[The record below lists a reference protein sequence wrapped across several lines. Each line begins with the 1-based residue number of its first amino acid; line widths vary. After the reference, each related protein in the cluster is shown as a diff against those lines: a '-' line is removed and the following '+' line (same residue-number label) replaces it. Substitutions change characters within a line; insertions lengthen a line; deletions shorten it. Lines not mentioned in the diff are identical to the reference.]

1 MGIQSS
7 IPTLERNG
15 AVWLAGEASGDFI
28 ASLVIPEVAKRM
40 DGAPQYGVG
49 GDKMRAAGFRA
60 WYDVRELSVRG
71 YIEVLTHLPRLLSFR
86 KDLITRFGDSMPQVF
101 VGGFRAWYDVRE
113 LSVRGYIEVLTHLP
127 RLLSFRKDLIT
138 RFGDS
143 MPQVFVGVDA
153 PDFNLSVEEKLRRRG
168 IPTVHFVSPSIW
180 AWRPE
185 RIQNIRRAV
194 FVGVDAPDFNL
205 SVEEKLRRRGIP
217 TVHFV
222 SPSIW
227 AWRPERIQNI
237 RRAVDHMLLV
247 FPFEEEIYRK
257 AGIPAT
263 FVGHPLAGIIPMEP
277 DTMGARQ
284 HFGLPD
290 DGLPVITVMPGS
302 RVDEVKGCGPVFF
315 EAVER
320 LLHRQGDAH
329 VLIPAIDE
337 QARNNILCV
346 ASLYP
351 RLAQAMQVVVGES
364 HRTMEAAEGDA
375 HVLIPAI
382 DEQARNNILCVASLY
397 PRLAQA
403 MQVVVGESHRTM
415 EAADAV
421 LVASGTAALECALFK
436 KPMVVGYKMPAITGM
451 IMQK

>member
-15 AVWLAGEASGDFI
+15 AIWLAGEASGDFI

-49 GDKMRAAGFRA
+49 GDKMRAVGFRA

-71 YIEVLTHLPRLLSFR
+71 YMEVLTHLPRLLS
-86 KDLITRFGDSMPQVF
+86 L
-101 VGGFRAWYDVRE
+101 
-113 LSVRGYIEVLTHLP
+113 
-127 RLLSFRKDLIT
+127 RKDLIT

-153 PDFNLSVEEKLRRRG
+153 PDFNLG
-168 IPTVHFVSPSIW
+168 
-180 AWRPE
+180 
-185 RIQNIRRAV
+185 
-194 FVGVDAPDFNL
+194 
-205 SVEEKLRRRGIP
+205 VEEKLRRRGIP

-247 FPFEEEIYRK
+247 FPFEEVIYRK

-320 LLHRQGDAH
+320 LLQRQGDAH

-337 QARNNILCV
+337 QAR
-346 ASLYP
+346 S
-351 RLAQAMQVVVGES
+351 
-364 HRTMEAAEGDA
+364 
-375 HVLIPAI
+375 
-382 DEQARNNILCVASLY
+382 NILCVASLY

-451 IMQK
+451 IMQKKALIHCVSLPNILLGENVVPEFLQYFCEPDAISHALEDAINNEARRKMLVERFSAMHESLRADTANLAADVIVGMARH

>member
-15 AVWLAGEASGDFI
+15 AIWLAGEASGDFI

-49 GDKMRAAGFRA
+49 GDKMRAVGFRA

-71 YIEVLTHLPRLLSFR
+71 YMEVLTHLPRLLS
-86 KDLITRFGDSMPQVF
+86 L
-101 VGGFRAWYDVRE
+101 
-113 LSVRGYIEVLTHLP
+113 
-127 RLLSFRKDLIT
+127 RKDLIT

-153 PDFNLSVEEKLRRRG
+153 PDFNLG
-168 IPTVHFVSPSIW
+168 
-180 AWRPE
+180 
-185 RIQNIRRAV
+185 
-194 FVGVDAPDFNL
+194 
-205 SVEEKLRRRGIP
+205 VEEKLRRRGIP

-263 FVGHPLAGIIPMEP
+263 FVGHPLAGIIPMES

-320 LLHRQGDAH
+320 LLQRQGDAH

-337 QARNNILCV
+337 QAR
-346 ASLYP
+346 S
-351 RLAQAMQVVVGES
+351 
-364 HRTMEAAEGDA
+364 
-375 HVLIPAI
+375 
-382 DEQARNNILCVASLY
+382 NILCVASLY

-451 IMQK
+451 IMQKKALIHCVSLPNILLGENVVPEFLQYFCEPDAISHALEDAINNEARRKMLVERFSAMHESLRADTANLAADVIVGMARR

>member
-15 AVWLAGEASGDFI
+15 AIWLAGEASGDFI

-49 GDKMRAAGFRA
+49 GDKMRAVGFRA

-71 YIEVLTHLPRLLSFR
+71 YMEVLTHLPRLLS
-86 KDLITRFGDSMPQVF
+86 L
-101 VGGFRAWYDVRE
+101 
-113 LSVRGYIEVLTHLP
+113 
-127 RLLSFRKDLIT
+127 RKDLIT

-153 PDFNLSVEEKLRRRG
+153 PDFNLG
-168 IPTVHFVSPSIW
+168 
-180 AWRPE
+180 
-185 RIQNIRRAV
+185 
-194 FVGVDAPDFNL
+194 
-205 SVEEKLRRRGIP
+205 VEEKLRRRGIP

-320 LLHRQGDAH
+320 LLQRQGDAH

-337 QARNNILCV
+337 QARSNILCV

-364 HRTMEAAEGDA
+364 HRTMEA
-375 HVLIPAI
+375 
-382 DEQARNNILCVASLY
+382 S
-397 PRLAQA
+397 
-403 MQVVVGESHRTM
+403 
-415 EAADAV
+415 DAV

-451 IMQK
+451 IMQKKALIHCVSLPNILLGENVVPEFLQYFCEPDAISHALEDAINNEARRKMLVERFSAMHESLRADTANLAADVIVGMARH

>member
-49 GDKMRAAGFRA
+49 GDKLRGAGFRA
-60 WYDVRELSVRG
+60 WYDGRELSVRG

-86 KDLITRFGDSMPQVF
+86 KDLITRFGDSMPQ
-101 VGGFRAWYDVRE
+101 
-113 LSVRGYIEVLTHLP
+113 
-127 RLLSFRKDLIT
+127 
-138 RFGDS
+138 
-143 MPQVFVGVDA
+143 
-153 PDFNLSVEEKLRRRG
+153 
-168 IPTVHFVSPSIW
+168 
-180 AWRPE
+180 
-185 RIQNIRRAV
+185 V

-364 HRTMEAAEGDA
+364 HRTMEAA
-375 HVLIPAI
+375 
-382 DEQARNNILCVASLY
+382 
-397 PRLAQA
+397 
-403 MQVVVGESHRTM
+403 
-415 EAADAV
+415 DAV

-451 IMQK
+451 IMQKKALIHCVSLPNILLGENVVPEFLQFFCEPDAISYALEDAINNEARRKMLVERFSAMHESLLADTANLAADVIVGMARH

>member
-86 KDLITRFGDSMPQVF
+86 KDLITRFGDSMPQ
-101 VGGFRAWYDVRE
+101 
-113 LSVRGYIEVLTHLP
+113 
-127 RLLSFRKDLIT
+127 
-138 RFGDS
+138 
-143 MPQVFVGVDA
+143 
-153 PDFNLSVEEKLRRRG
+153 
-168 IPTVHFVSPSIW
+168 
-180 AWRPE
+180 
-185 RIQNIRRAV
+185 V

-364 HRTMEAAEGDA
+364 HRTMEAA
-375 HVLIPAI
+375 
-382 DEQARNNILCVASLY
+382 
-397 PRLAQA
+397 
-403 MQVVVGESHRTM
+403 
-415 EAADAV
+415 DAV

-451 IMQK
+451 IMQKKALIHCVSLPNILLGENVVPEFLQFFCEPDAISYALEDAINNEARRKMLVERFSAMHESLLADTANLAADVIVSMARH

>member
-15 AVWLAGEASGDFI
+15 AIWLAGEASGDFI

-49 GDKMRAAGFRA
+49 GDKMRAVGFRA

-71 YIEVLTHLPRLLSFR
+71 YMEVLTHLPRLLS
-86 KDLITRFGDSMPQVF
+86 L
-101 VGGFRAWYDVRE
+101 
-113 LSVRGYIEVLTHLP
+113 
-127 RLLSFRKDLIT
+127 RKDLIT

-153 PDFNLSVEEKLRRRG
+153 PDFNLG
-168 IPTVHFVSPSIW
+168 
-180 AWRPE
+180 
-185 RIQNIRRAV
+185 
-194 FVGVDAPDFNL
+194 
-205 SVEEKLRRRGIP
+205 VEEKLRRRGIP

-257 AGIPAT
+257 AGIPDT

-320 LLHRQGDAH
+320 LLQRQGDAH

-337 QARNNILCV
+337 QAR
-346 ASLYP
+346 S
-351 RLAQAMQVVVGES
+351 
-364 HRTMEAAEGDA
+364 
-375 HVLIPAI
+375 
-382 DEQARNNILCVASLY
+382 NILCVASLY

-451 IMQK
+451 IMQKKALIHCVSLPNILLGENVVPEFLQYFCEPDAISHALEDAINNEARRKMLVERFSAMHESLRADTANLAADVIVGMARR

>member
-15 AVWLAGEASGDFI
+15 AIWLAGEASGDFI

-40 DGAPQYGVG
+40 DGTPQYGVG
-49 GDKMRAAGFRA
+49 GDKMRAVGFRA

-71 YIEVLTHLPRLLSFR
+71 YMEVLTHLPRLLS
-86 KDLITRFGDSMPQVF
+86 L
-101 VGGFRAWYDVRE
+101 
-113 LSVRGYIEVLTHLP
+113 
-127 RLLSFRKDLIT
+127 RKDLIT

-153 PDFNLSVEEKLRRRG
+153 PDFNLG
-168 IPTVHFVSPSIW
+168 
-180 AWRPE
+180 
-185 RIQNIRRAV
+185 
-194 FVGVDAPDFNL
+194 
-205 SVEEKLRRRGIP
+205 VEEKLRRRGIP

-284 HFGLPD
+284 HFGIPD

-320 LLHRQGDAH
+320 LLQRQGDAH

-337 QARNNILCV
+337 QAR
-346 ASLYP
+346 S
-351 RLAQAMQVVVGES
+351 
-364 HRTMEAAEGDA
+364 
-375 HVLIPAI
+375 
-382 DEQARNNILCVASLY
+382 NILCVASLY

-451 IMQK
+451 IMQKKALIHCVSLPNILLGENVVPEFLQYFCEPDAISHALEDAINNEARRKMLVERFSAMHESLRADTANLAADVIVGMARH

>member
-15 AVWLAGEASGDFI
+15 AIWLAGEASGDFI

-49 GDKMRAAGFRA
+49 GDKMRAVGFRA

-71 YIEVLTHLPRLLSFR
+71 YMEVLTHLPRLLS
-86 KDLITRFGDSMPQVF
+86 L
-101 VGGFRAWYDVRE
+101 
-113 LSVRGYIEVLTHLP
+113 
-127 RLLSFRKDLIT
+127 RKDLIT

-153 PDFNLSVEEKLRRRG
+153 PDFNLG
-168 IPTVHFVSPSIW
+168 
-180 AWRPE
+180 
-185 RIQNIRRAV
+185 
-194 FVGVDAPDFNL
+194 
-205 SVEEKLRRRGIP
+205 VEEKLRRRGIP

-320 LLHRQGDAH
+320 LLQRQGDAH

-337 QARNNILCV
+337 QARSNILCV

-364 HRTMEAAEGDA
+364 
-375 HVLIPAI
+375 L
-382 DEQARNNILCVASLY
+382 
-397 PRLAQA
+397 
-403 MQVVVGESHRTM
+403 RTM

-451 IMQK
+451 IMQKKALIHCVSLPNILLGENVVPEFLQYFCEPDAISHALEDAINNEARRKMLVERFSAMHESLRADTANLAADVIVGMARR

>member
-15 AVWLAGEASGDFI
+15 AIWLAGEASGDFI

-49 GDKMRAAGFRA
+49 GDKMRAVGFRA

-71 YIEVLTHLPRLLSFR
+71 YMEVLTHLPRLLS
-86 KDLITRFGDSMPQVF
+86 L
-101 VGGFRAWYDVRE
+101 
-113 LSVRGYIEVLTHLP
+113 
-127 RLLSFRKDLIT
+127 RKDLIT

-153 PDFNLSVEEKLRRRG
+153 PDFNLG
-168 IPTVHFVSPSIW
+168 
-180 AWRPE
+180 
-185 RIQNIRRAV
+185 
-194 FVGVDAPDFNL
+194 
-205 SVEEKLRRRGIP
+205 VEEKLRRRGIP

-302 RVDEVKGCGPVFF
+302 RVDEVKGCGPVFL

-320 LLHRQGDAH
+320 LLQRQGDAH

-337 QARNNILCV
+337 QAR
-346 ASLYP
+346 S
-351 RLAQAMQVVVGES
+351 
-364 HRTMEAAEGDA
+364 
-375 HVLIPAI
+375 
-382 DEQARNNILCVASLY
+382 NILCVASLY

-451 IMQK
+451 IMQKKALIHCVSLPNILLGENVVPEFLQYFCEPDAISHALEDAINNEARRKMLVERFSAMHESLRADTANLAADVIVGMARR

>member
-71 YIEVLTHLPRLLSFR
+71 YVEVLTHLPRLLSFR
-86 KDLITRFGDSMPQVF
+86 KDLITRLGDSMPQ
-101 VGGFRAWYDVRE
+101 
-113 LSVRGYIEVLTHLP
+113 
-127 RLLSFRKDLIT
+127 
-138 RFGDS
+138 
-143 MPQVFVGVDA
+143 
-153 PDFNLSVEEKLRRRG
+153 
-168 IPTVHFVSPSIW
+168 
-180 AWRPE
+180 
-185 RIQNIRRAV
+185 V

-320 LLHRQGDAH
+320 LLQRQGDAH
-329 VLIPAIDE
+329 V
-337 QARNNILCV
+337 
-346 ASLYP
+346 
-351 RLAQAMQVVVGES
+351 M
-364 HRTMEAAEGDA
+364 
-375 HVLIPAI
+375 IPAI

-451 IMQK
+451 IMQKKALIHCVSLPNILLGENVVPEFLQFFCEPDAISYALEDAINNEARRKMLVERFSAMHESLLADTANLAADVIVGMARH

>member
-15 AVWLAGEASGDFI
+15 AIWLAGEASGDFI
-28 ASLVIPEVAKRM
+28 ASLVIPAVAKRM

-49 GDKMRAAGFRA
+49 GDKMRAVGFRA

-71 YIEVLTHLPRLLSFR
+71 YMEVLTHLPRLLS
-86 KDLITRFGDSMPQVF
+86 L
-101 VGGFRAWYDVRE
+101 
-113 LSVRGYIEVLTHLP
+113 
-127 RLLSFRKDLIT
+127 RKDLIT

-153 PDFNLSVEEKLRRRG
+153 PDFNLG
-168 IPTVHFVSPSIW
+168 
-180 AWRPE
+180 
-185 RIQNIRRAV
+185 
-194 FVGVDAPDFNL
+194 
-205 SVEEKLRRRGIP
+205 VEEKLRRRGIP

-320 LLHRQGDAH
+320 LLQRQGDAH

-337 QARNNILCV
+337 QAR
-346 ASLYP
+346 S
-351 RLAQAMQVVVGES
+351 
-364 HRTMEAAEGDA
+364 
-375 HVLIPAI
+375 
-382 DEQARNNILCVASLY
+382 NILCVASLY

-451 IMQK
+451 IMQKKALIHCVSLPNILLGENVVPEFLQYFCEPDAISHALEDAINNEARRKMLVERFSAMHESLRADTANLAADVIVGMARR

>member
-86 KDLITRFGDSMPQVF
+86 KDLITRLGDSMPQ
-101 VGGFRAWYDVRE
+101 
-113 LSVRGYIEVLTHLP
+113 
-127 RLLSFRKDLIT
+127 
-138 RFGDS
+138 
-143 MPQVFVGVDA
+143 
-153 PDFNLSVEEKLRRRG
+153 
-168 IPTVHFVSPSIW
+168 
-180 AWRPE
+180 
-185 RIQNIRRAV
+185 V

-364 HRTMEAAEGDA
+364 HRTMEAA
-375 HVLIPAI
+375 
-382 DEQARNNILCVASLY
+382 
-397 PRLAQA
+397 
-403 MQVVVGESHRTM
+403 
-415 EAADAV
+415 DAV

-451 IMQK
+451 IMQKKALIHCVSLPNILLGENVVPEFLQFFCEPDVISYALEDAINNEARRKMLVERFSAMHESLLADTANLAADVIVGMARH

>member
-86 KDLITRFGDSMPQVF
+86 KDLITRLGDSMPQ
-101 VGGFRAWYDVRE
+101 
-113 LSVRGYIEVLTHLP
+113 
-127 RLLSFRKDLIT
+127 
-138 RFGDS
+138 
-143 MPQVFVGVDA
+143 
-153 PDFNLSVEEKLRRRG
+153 
-168 IPTVHFVSPSIW
+168 
-180 AWRPE
+180 
-185 RIQNIRRAV
+185 V

-364 HRTMEAAEGDA
+364 HRTMEAA
-375 HVLIPAI
+375 
-382 DEQARNNILCVASLY
+382 
-397 PRLAQA
+397 
-403 MQVVVGESHRTM
+403 
-415 EAADAV
+415 DAV

-451 IMQK
+451 IMQKKALIHCVSLPNILLGENVVPEFLQFFCEPDAISYALEDAINNEARRKMLVERFSAMHESLLADTANLAADVIVGMARH

>member
-1 MGIQSS
+1 MGIRSS

-86 KDLITRFGDSMPQVF
+86 KDLITRFGDSMPQ
-101 VGGFRAWYDVRE
+101 
-113 LSVRGYIEVLTHLP
+113 
-127 RLLSFRKDLIT
+127 
-138 RFGDS
+138 
-143 MPQVFVGVDA
+143 
-153 PDFNLSVEEKLRRRG
+153 
-168 IPTVHFVSPSIW
+168 
-180 AWRPE
+180 
-185 RIQNIRRAV
+185 V

-315 EAVER
+315 EAVDR
-320 LLHRQGDAH
+320 LLHRQ
-329 VLIPAIDE
+329 
-337 QARNNILCV
+337 
-346 ASLYP
+346 
-351 RLAQAMQVVVGES
+351 
-364 HRTMEAAEGDA
+364 GDA

-451 IMQK
+451 IMQKKALIHCVSLPNILLGENVVPEFLQFFCEPDAISYALEDAINNEARRKMLVERFSAMHESLLADTANLAADVIVGMARH